1 MLGNTYHLE
10 NRPGADIVQEFGGLH
25 EFSKWDRAMLTD
37 SGGFQMVSL
46 LHLAD
51 ITEEGVSFQSPTNG
65 QSMMLTPEHSMRIQN
80 KVSEPRDATRRDAKG
95 AEVGSVLSHDFWE
108 TDDDRC
114 GG

>member
-1 MLGNTYHLE
+1 MSQLDCHLVLGNTYHLE

-80 KVSEPRDATRRDAKG
+80 KVSEPRDATRREGCRGRECPFARLLG
-95 AEVGSVLSHDFWE
+95 N
-108 TDDDRC
+108 
-114 GG
+114 

>member
-51 ITEEGVSFQSPTNG
+51 ITEEGVIGLWLIDTALVPG
-65 QSMMLTPEHSMRIQN
+65 KAHPRADLT
-80 KVSEPRDATRRDAKG
+80 RDPDHAATAVMDAWLRKIF
-95 AEVGSVLSHDFWE
+95 AK
-108 TDDDRC
+108 
-114 GG
+114 